1 MKSKITLFS
10 IFMVLM
16 LFQATAQKKP
26 ITHDVYDDWKS
37 IQSTNISNDGNWA
50 AYAINPQ
57 VGDGVLEI
65 RNINS
70 EKIYRVE
77 RAGRF
82 AFSDNSD
89 FVVGTVNPEFQ
100 KERAL
105 KLKKTSAA
113 KMPKDSLFVLNL
125 KSGELKTIARVK
137 NYQLPNESAE
147 WMAYLHEKPMD
158 EKAGK
163 KEEDA
168 EEKEGGEKEE
178 KEEVKTPKSKSKGTE
193 LVLFNMKSGAEQ
205 RFEGVTEYEM
215 SKKGNYLF
223 FEKDE
228 ADSLNLAA
236 VFAFQTKGMKL
247 MTLNQGMKDYKKM
260 TPDEDG
266 EQLVFFATNSEK
278 KEEDKYFSLMYW
290 KAGAEAAKIV
300 ADTTTK
306 GLPQNW
312 MVSDNSNP
320 KFSESGRRL
329 YFGTAPRPFKYDYE
343 ADTTLLDDEKPDVD
357 VWSYNDPY
365 IQPMQKLRANRDKN
379 RSYDALLDLKSMK
392 LTQLGSF
399 QLESIYLETKEDR
412 DFVVAMDDQSYRVQ
426 YTWDTQIPRDYYK
439 VNTST
444 GQSTLLLQAN
454 QGFASLSDGGN
465 YLTWYDGEQQ
475 DWIIMDVA
483 TSSIR
488 NMTDGMAV
496 SFANELHDSP
506 SLPGSYGAAG
516 WSEKDAAFLIYD
528 RYDIW
533 KFDPKGKSAPE
544 NLTNGLG
551 RNNRTTFRYQSLDRE
566 VNTVSMKDEV
576 LLNAFHEWTK
586 QDGFYTTTF
595 AKATNP
601 TKVIMDDVS
610 FGRIIKAKK
619 ADRIL
624 ITKSTYTEYADLYV
638 ADSYK
643 MNGLKKLTDVDAQE
657 DPYNWGTAELIEFN
671 SFEDGETMQSILYKP
686 ENFDPNKKYPMIVY
700 FYERRSDSFHSH
712 PTPAPSASTINIPYF
727 VSNDYLVLIPDIK
740 YELGYPGPSAYNHI
754 IPATNAVV
762 NMGFVDKDKMAI
774 QGQSWGGYQVAY
786 LVTKTDMYAAGG
798 AGAPVVN
805 MTSAYG
811 GVRWGS
817 GMSRMFQY
825 EKTQSRLGGT
835 LWETPTR
842 YIDNSP
848 LFRADEIT
856 TPLFIMHND
865 EDGSV
870 PWYQGIEFY
879 MALRRLE
886 KPAWMVVYNG
896 EDHNLRKRKNRKDLS
911 IRMGQFFD
919 HYLKDAPM
927 PEWMAQGLPATMKG
941 RTLRYDLVDENT
953 SEVKGEGSSLMKEKS
968 GN

>member
-178 KEEVKTPKSKSKGTE
+178 KEEVKKPKLKSKGTE

-205 RFEGVTEYEM
+205 RFDGVTEYEM

-228 ADSLNLAA
+228 ADSLNPAA

-278 KEEDKYFSLMYW
+278 KEEDKYFNLMYW

-475 DWIIMDVA
+475 DWMIMDVA

-551 RNNRTTFRYQSLDRE
+551 
-566 VNTVSMKDEV
+566 
-576 LLNAFHEWTK
+576 
-586 QDGFYTTTF
+586 
-595 AKATNP
+595 
-601 TKVIMDDVS
+601 
-610 FGRIIKAKK
+610 
-619 ADRIL
+619 
-624 ITKSTYTEYADLYV
+624 
-638 ADSYK
+638 
-643 MNGLKKLTDVDAQE
+643 
-657 DPYNWGTAELIEFN
+657 
-671 SFEDGETMQSILYKP
+671 
-686 ENFDPNKKYPMIVY
+686 
-700 FYERRSDSFHSH
+700 
-712 PTPAPSASTINIPYF
+712 
-727 VSNDYLVLIPDIK
+727 
-740 YELGYPGPSAYNHI
+740 
-754 IPATNAVV
+754 
-762 NMGFVDKDKMAI
+762 
-774 QGQSWGGYQVAY
+774 
-786 LVTKTDMYAAGG
+786 
-798 AGAPVVN
+798 
-805 MTSAYG
+805 
-811 GVRWGS
+811 
-817 GMSRMFQY
+817 
-825 EKTQSRLGGT
+825 
-835 LWETPTR
+835 
-842 YIDNSP
+842 
-848 LFRADEIT
+848 
-856 TPLFIMHND
+856 
-865 EDGSV
+865 
-870 PWYQGIEFY
+870 
-879 MALRRLE
+879 
-886 KPAWMVVYNG
+886 
-896 EDHNLRKRKNRKDLS
+896 
-911 IRMGQFFD
+911 
-919 HYLKDAPM
+919 
-927 PEWMAQGLPATMKG
+927 
-941 RTLRYDLVDENT
+941 
-953 SEVKGEGSSLMKEKS
+953 
-968 GN
+968 